1 MTTTMTIPVAHPVS
15 LVHPDEITRKVVSV
29 LLYPP
34 FDVSQN
40 STAKQSNFATMTFE
54 HAQKLIPEQIHFVLV
69 QPSFYMSL
77 RERSWM
83 LQVSMIHS
91 TLSKTYQ
98 LARVLQQL
106 I

>member
-1 MTTTMTIPVAHPVS
+1 MTTTMTIPVAHPVN
-15 LVHPDEITRKVVSV
+15 LAQPDEITRKVVSV

-40 STAKQSNFATMTFE
+40 LTAKQNNFATMIFE
-54 HAQKLIPEQIHFVLV
+54 HALKLILERIHFVLV

-77 RERSWM
+77 QERSWM